1 MATIVPIE
9 DIAEILFDNS
19 EDISNN
25 IYIEFMNMLKQYHD
39 HGNNSEQIHEYIEN
53 FDLPLQ
59 VKLKKYMAESSKLK
73 HILQKLKRY
82 MSEDYLLDSCVCFC
96 TNRLICCVKLIV
108 LLLFCCAIFAMI
120 FYFNIMEKPKTTAL
134 PPPPVI

>member
-9 DIAEILFDNS
+9 HIAGIVFDNS
-19 EDISNN
+19 ENIPNN

-39 HGNNSEQIHEYIEN
+39 HENNSKQIHEYIQN
-53 FDLPLQ
+53 FDLSLQ
-59 VKLKKYMAESSKLK
+59 IKLKKY
-73 HILQKLKRY
+73 IYLQKLKIY
-82 MSEDYLLDSCVCFC
+82 MSEDYILDNFNCFCFC
-96 TNRLICCVKLIV
+96 TNRTSCYIKITALVVVICG
-108 LLLFCCAIFAMI
+108 LFGMI